1 MSETRQLVIFTLA
14 DEEYALPITRVQE
27 IIRYTKPRTVSS
39 PTPWV
44 RGVINLRGKIVP
56 VCDLAMRLG
65 VDHHHADT
73 AKIVLIETQGGT
85 AGVIVDSV
93 QEVLTIT
100 TDQIESMGVADSDYV
115 DGVAKLD
122 KRLSILLNPDGLLA
136 GVHLAA

>member
-1 MSETRQLVIFTLA
+1 
-14 DEEYALPITRVQE
+14 
-27 IIRYTKPRTVSS
+27 
-39 PTPWV
+39 
-44 RGVINLRGKIVP
+44 
-56 VCDLAMRLG
+56 MRLA

-73 AKIVLIETQGGT
+73 AKFVLFETEGGT

-122 KRLSILLNPDGLLA
+122 KRLSILLNPDGFLA
-136 GVHLAA
+136 GGHVAV